1 MAVKKEH
8 NTEAEEVLMSRIS
21 ELIRSRRTELG
32 ISQNQLELMAF
43 GTRSKSKWV
52 SSLEN
57 GYRKGMTIKTLSK
70 VMHVLKVDI
79 EFNPIEI

>member
-1 MAVKKEH
+1 
-8 NTEAEEVLMSRIS
+8 
-21 ELIRSRRTELG
+21 
-32 ISQNQLELMAF
+32 MAF